1 MAYLPIKDVSTF
13 EQGDIF
19 KNLPIFSKFT
29 DDDEKIYA
37 WNASISRINKNI
49 LPPEPLT
56 FEIYPKPT
64 MGILLNQDCD
74 IERTHNLVFAEV
86 KKRNDKFSPNP
97 SKSYNTKLKII
108 RDETRFHYLPPW
120 DLKENETMPWI
131 VDFLTIFLVPIKL
144 IKNNINQYFVTRLN
158 PDVKLIFK
166 DKISRF
172 FTRLPYED
180 LIFLNPKER
189 LEYKKDKK
197 LSNEEYK
204 TRIDEINSQ

>member
-1 MAYLPIKDVSTF
+1 MAYLSINNVSSF

-19 KNLPIFSKFT
+19 KDLPIFPQFIN
-29 DDDEKIYA
+29 DDEKIQV
-37 WNASISRINKNI
+37 WDTTISQINNMI
-49 LPPEPLT
+49 LPSEPIS

-74 IERTHNLVFAEV
+74 IERAHNLIFAEI
-86 KKRNDKFSPNP
+86 KKRDDKFSLNP

-120 DLKENETMPWI
+120 DLKENEITPWI
-131 VDFLTIFLVPIKL
+131 VDFLSIFLVPIKL

-172 FTRLPYED
+172 FTRLAFED

-189 LEYKKDKK
+189 LEYKKEKN
-197 LSNEEYK
+197 LSDEEFK
-204 TRIDEINSQ
+204 ARIDEINP